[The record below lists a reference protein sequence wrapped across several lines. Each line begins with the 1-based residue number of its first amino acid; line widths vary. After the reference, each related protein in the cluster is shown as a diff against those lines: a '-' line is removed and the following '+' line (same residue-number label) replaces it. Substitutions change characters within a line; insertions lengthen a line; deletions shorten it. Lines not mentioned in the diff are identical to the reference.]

1 MIHRTP
7 SGMLGRVLPAAV
19 ALLGLG
25 GRCNVTPFRPG
36 HGDAALGTPGA
47 GPDGSTGRGTEPD
60 SAAAEPPP
68 FSCGGVVC
76 ATGTSSV
83 QSFPCCTDGGEC
95 GLRVVISPKCFPRN
109 LKGGV
114 DSRCAPFEIPGQ
126 ITLPGCC
133 SPSGCGALASF
144 DQIGCIPNSDLGRAT
159 VDCVPDVP
167 FQ

>member
-1 MIHRTP
+1 MTGRTH
-7 SGMLGRVLPAAV
+7 GGILGRVLSVAV

-36 HGDAALGTPGA
+36 HGDAALGTPSTV
-47 GPDGSTGRGTEPD
+47 PDGSTGTEPD
-60 SAAAEPPP
+60 SAPAEPPP

-76 ATGTSSV
+76 TLGTASV
-83 QSFPCCTDGGEC
+83 QSFPCCTDSGEC
-95 GLRVVISPKCFPRN
+95 GLRIVISPKCLPRN
-109 LKGGV
+109 LKGGA

-126 ITLPGCC
+126 LTLPGCC
-133 SPSGCGALASF
+133 SPAGCGALATF
-144 DQIGCIPNSDLGRAT
+144 DQIGCIPNPDVGRAT